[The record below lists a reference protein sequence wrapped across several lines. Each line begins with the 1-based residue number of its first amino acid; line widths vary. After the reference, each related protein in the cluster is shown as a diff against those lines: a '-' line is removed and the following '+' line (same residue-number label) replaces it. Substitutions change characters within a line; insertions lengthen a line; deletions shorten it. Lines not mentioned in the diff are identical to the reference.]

1 MEIRGFFHVP
11 PAPVVLAAA
20 AFLAVLF
27 ARGPSVTEEPPFIL
41 HPEAEYLHVQLSVPG
56 FLSAVYQLND
66 GLTLLDV
73 IKLTA
78 LGSGDLSSPAEGFF
92 APALN
97 GAHYVVNKKEQKIEI
112 VQHGWMSASKRMAL
126 GIPLHPDQ
134 MSRSDW
140 VALPGIGPKLA
151 ERINVDRQI
160 NGDFNSLSALKRVK
174 GIGPKSIENWRIL
187 F

>member
-1 MEIRGFFHVP
+1 MEIRGFPHVP

-20 AFLAVLF
+20 AFLAVLL
-27 ARGPSVTEEPPFIL
+27 ARGPSVTGELPFIL
-41 HPEAEYLHVQLSVPG
+41 HPEAEYLHVQLSGPG
-56 FLSAVYQLND
+56 FSTAVYQLND
-66 GLTLLDV
+66 GLSLFDV

-78 LGSGDLSSPAEGFF
+78 LGSGDLSSPAEGSF

-97 GAHYVVNKKEQKIEI
+97 GAHYVVNKKDQKIEI

-126 GIPLHPDQ
+126 GIPLHPDR

-160 NGDFNSLSALKRVK
+160 NGDFSTLGALKRVK
-174 GIGPKSIENWRIL
+174 GIGSKSIENWRLL